1 MKLNY
6 KLLGQY
12 IRQIDVRN
20 DSGSEVNLLG
30 VSTQKKFIDSIA
42 NTIGTNFKK
51 YKVIKKNQFAYVP
64 DTSRRGDK
72 IGIAMLLDRDEAI
85 VSQAYTVF
93 EIIDEN
99 LLNPEYLMMWFSRV
113 EFDRYARYM
122 SHGSVR
128 EIFSWEDMC
137 NVKLPVPSIEK
148 QREIVK
154 DYNTILNRIQLNENM
169 IEKLEDLLQSLYRQ
183 WFVDFEYPDES
194 GNSYKSSGGAMTYC
208 HQLDNKIPTG
218 WKFGIFEDLELDIS
232 DGNYSSKYPKNEEF
246 KSSGVPFIRGVDF
259 NNKFIDP
266 NNLIFITEEK
276 HLSLTKGHTKKD
288 DILITTRGA
297 SIGKYAYITDRFINA
312 NINSQLVRVNGN
324 GKIPS
329 VFLGCL
335 FNDNFFKEML
345 NAQITG
351 SAQPQ
356 LSIANLMKINIIIPD
371 NNVLQEFSRRYT
383 IILEMIKIKSDE
395 KFVLQD
401 FSKILLTNLSSVG
414 E

>member
-148 QREIVK
+148 QREI
-154 DYNTILNRIQLNENM
+154 YQL
-169 IEKLEDLLQSLYRQ
+169 Q
-183 WFVDFEYPDES
+183 
-194 GNSYKSSGGAMTYC
+194 
-208 HQLDNKIPTG
+208 
-218 WKFGIFEDLELDIS
+218 
-232 DGNYSSKYPKNEEF
+232 
-246 KSSGVPFIRGVDF
+246 
-259 NNKFIDP
+259 
-266 NNLIFITEEK
+266 
-276 HLSLTKGHTKKD
+276 
-288 DILITTRGA
+288 
-297 SIGKYAYITDRFINA
+297 
-312 NINSQLVRVNGN
+312 
-324 GKIPS
+324 
-329 VFLGCL
+329 
-335 FNDNFFKEML
+335 
-345 NAQITG
+345 
-351 SAQPQ
+351 
-356 LSIANLMKINIIIPD
+356 
-371 NNVLQEFSRRYT
+371 QE
-383 IILEMIKIKSDE
+383 
-395 KFVLQD
+395 
-401 FSKILLTNLSSVG
+401 
-414 E
+414 

>member
-154 DYNTILNRIQLNENM
+154 DYNTILNRIQLNENVIDK
-169 IEKLEDLLQSLYRQ
+169 IEYFSYSIYKK
-183 WFVDFEYPDES
+183 WFMDFEFPDKN
-194 GNSYKSSGGAMTYC
+194 GVSYKSNGGEMMESQLGLIPREWKVDSLGSLINISSGKRPQKTS
-208 HQLDNKIPTG
+208 LI
-218 WKFGIFEDLELDIS
+218 
-232 DGNYSSKYPKNEEF
+232 KNEEF
-246 KSSGVPFIRGVDF
+246 KYPLIGASSIMGYVPNYLYEEQILVIGRVGTHGVVQRFSNPVWPSDNTLVIKTKYNEFINQILNR
-259 NNKFIDP
+259 IDYKGLNTGSTQP
-266 NNLIFITEEK
+266 LITQTDIKNIQVVIPTRECLIMFEEK
-276 HLSLTKGHTKKD
+276 LSKLSKFSSKLYLEIDYLNSLK
-288 DILITTRGA
+288 DILLA
-297 SIGKYAYITDRFINA
+297 K
-312 NINSQLVRVNGN
+312 L
-324 GKIPS
+324 
-329 VFLGCL
+329 
-335 FNDNFFKEML
+335 
-345 NAQITG
+345 
-351 SAQPQ
+351 
-356 LSIANLMKINIIIPD
+356 
-371 NNVLQEFSRRYT
+371 T
-383 IILEMIKIKSDE
+383 IE
-395 KFVLQD
+395 
-401 FSKILLTNLSSVG
+401 
-414 E
+414 